1 MKKIKKYTQAEIRA
15 LVITHNLLVHSCYII
30 DDSTMSRLI
39 LDGYQDQNL
48 VLPYYAIPFQET
60 LSGHS
65 ERVYLEWDKVTE
77 TITIAGIEIIL
88 ELNKYLKS
96 INITCNKIGNI
107 YGDADT
113 IFGDVNTVDGT
124 VNLNVTGDVLG
135 EVLSNIIYKSEIH
148 LKRK

>member
-1 MKKIKKYTQAEIRA
+1 MKTIKKYTQAEIRA
-15 LVITHNLLVHSCYII
+15 LVITHNLLVHPCYLI
-30 DDSTMSRLI
+30 DDSAMSSLI

-77 TITIAGIEIIL
+77 TVTIAGIEIIL
-88 ELNKYLKS
+88 NLNKNLNS
-96 INITCNKIGNI
+96 IDITCCQIGDI
-107 YGDADT
+107 FGDVNT

-148 LKRK
+148 LKGK